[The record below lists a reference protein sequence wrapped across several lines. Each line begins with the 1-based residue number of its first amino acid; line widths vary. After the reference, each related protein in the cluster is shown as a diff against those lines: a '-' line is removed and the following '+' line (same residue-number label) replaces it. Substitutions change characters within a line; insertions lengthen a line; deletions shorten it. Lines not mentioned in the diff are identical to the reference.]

1 MNNGKQFRH
10 LLDTF
15 QHSVHHWNTIVNE
28 PCTEE
33 YGIELIRCA
42 IEGDQEARACVQSCF
57 GGFVLDWIHHHPHR
71 GATYRLKS
79 EESYV
84 AQAFERFW
92 QAAASDQQVEYTTLA
107 GVLHSLL
114 VCLQGAILETLR
126 ASERPE
132 ETSFSEIVEPKE
144 PCRED
149 VSSSSQV
156 WEMLESMLT
165 ERREQRLAYLLFHCG
180 LKPQEIVRFCP
191 EEWSDINE
199 IYHVRHIIVQRL
211 LNHANQHEHSSTR
224 NIQG

>member
-1 MNNGKQFRH
+1 
-10 LLDTF
+10 
-15 QHSVHHWNTIVNE
+15 
-28 PCTEE
+28 
-33 YGIELIRCA
+33 
-42 IEGDQEARACVQSCF
+42 
-57 GGFVLDWIHHHPHR
+57 
-71 GATYRLKS
+71 
-79 EESYV
+79 
-84 AQAFERFW
+84 
-92 QAAASDQQVEYTTLA
+92 
-107 GVLHSLL
+107 
-114 VCLQGAILETLR
+114 
-126 ASERPE
+126 RPE

-165 ERREQRLAYLLFHCG
+165 ERREHRLAYLLFHCG
-180 LKPQEIVRFCP
+180 LNPQEIVRFCP